1 MPKSDY
7 VHPGRAKPGST
18 LLRAALS
25 AFDREFRW
33 TKAKRAANDAS
44 ILRHYSG
51 GINSL
56 GYGVAMFA
64 QAHRK
69 REGWLPDPAG
79 WNKRQIHLAPSGV
92 YFKMHGNS
100 GAVTRAGVALYPDG
114 SVEKFQGSEYRPL
127 HCLYCGRVD
136 LRGSVNYDSAPLD
149 CIRETRIPPH
159 LLRLL
164 PSDPPSVAWRRKEL
178 AAQRNRRKAEDRRKA
193 EAAAASKAAREA
205 EVAAREAASQARYE
219 AQEAQRAREA
229 ARGPFERAAR
239 SVASYAKELALWML
253 FFMLLGI
260 ASRGR

>member
-1 MPKSDY
+1 MPRSNIVRPRK
-7 VHPGRAKPGST
+7 AKPRS
-18 LLRAALS
+18 LLPAAALS
-25 AFDREFRW
+25 AFDRDFRW
-33 TKAKRAANDAS
+33 TKAQREANDAS

-56 GYGVAMFA
+56 GYAVAMLA

-69 REGWLPDPAG
+69 REGWLPHPDG
-79 WNKRQIHLAPSGV
+79 WNKKQIHLAPSGV
-92 YFKMHGNS
+92 YFVMQGNS
-100 GAVTRAGVALYPDG
+100 GEYARAGVALYPDG

-136 LRGSVNYDSAPLD
+136 LRGSANYDRTPLD
-149 CIRETRIPPH
+149 CIRETRVPSQ

-164 PSDPPSVAWRRKEL
+164 PSDPHSVAWRRKEF
-178 AAQRNRRKAEDRRKA
+178 AAQRKRLKAEERRKAEL
-193 EAAAASKAAREA
+193 AAASKAAREA
-205 EVAAREAASQARYE
+205 EVAAREAATQSHYE
-219 AQEAQRAREA
+219 AREAQRAREA

-239 SVASYAKELALWML
+239 SVASYAKELALWLL

>member
-1 MPKSDY
+1 MPRPSNSQRSNTN
-7 VHPGRAKPGST
+7 PRTT
-18 LLRAALS
+18 LPRAALS

-33 TKAKRAANDAS
+33 TKAQREANDAS
-44 ILRHYSG
+44 IVRHYSG

-56 GYGVAMFA
+56 GYAVAMLT

-69 REGWLPDPAG
+69 REGWLPHPDG
-79 WNKRQIHLAPSGV
+79 WNKKQIHLAPSGV
-92 YFKMHGNS
+92 YFVMQGKS
-100 GAVTRAGVALYPDG
+100 GEYARAGVALFPDG

-136 LRGSVNYDSAPLD
+136 LRGSANYDRTPLD
-149 CIRETRIPPH
+149 CVRETRVPPH

-164 PSDPPSVAWRRKEL
+164 PSDPHSVAWRRKAL
-178 AAQRNRRKAEDRRKA
+178 AANRRRVKAEERQKA
-193 EAAAASKAAREA
+193 DAAAASKAAREA
-205 EVAAREAASQARYE
+205 EAAAREAALGAHYDAIE
-219 AQEAQRAREA
+219 AEQAREA

-239 SVASYAKELALWML
+239 SVGSYVKELALWML

>member
-1 MPKSDY
+1 MPKSND
-7 VHPGRAKPGST
+7 VQSGNANQGST
-18 LLRAALS
+18 LPRAALS

-33 TKAKRAANDAS
+33 TKAQREVNDAS

-114 SVEKFQGSEYRPL
+114 SVEKFQGSEI
-127 HCLYCGRVD
+127 GRAHV
-136 LRGSVNYDSAPLD
+136 
-149 CIRETRIPPH
+149 
-159 LLRLL
+159 
-164 PSDPPSVAWRRKEL
+164 
-178 AAQRNRRKAEDRRKA
+178 
-193 EAAAASKAAREA
+193 
-205 EVAAREAASQARYE
+205 
-219 AQEAQRAREA
+219 
-229 ARGPFERAAR
+229 
-239 SVASYAKELALWML
+239 
-253 FFMLLGI
+253 
-260 ASRGR
+260 

>member
-1 MPKSDY
+1 MPRPSNSQLSNSN
-7 VHPGRAKPGST
+7 PRTT
-18 LLRAALS
+18 LPRAALS

-33 TKAKRAANDAS
+33 TKALREANDAS
-44 ILRHYSG
+44 IARHYSG

-56 GYGVAMFA
+56 GYAVTMFA

-69 REGWLPDPAG
+69 REGWLPHPGG
-79 WNKRQIHLAPSGV
+79 WNKTQIHLAPSGV
-92 YFKMHGNS
+92 YFTMQGNS
-100 GAVTRAGVALYPDG
+100 GDYARAGVALYPDG

-136 LRGSVNYDSAPLD
+136 LRGSANYDRSPLD
-149 CIRETRIPPH
+149 CVRETRIPPQ

-164 PSDPPSVAWRRKEL
+164 PSDPHSVAWRRKEL
-178 AAQRNRRKAEDRRKA
+178 AAQRKRLKAEERRKAEV
-193 EAAAASKAAREA
+193 AAASKAAREA
-205 EVAAREAASQARYE
+205 EVAAREAVLRAHRE

-239 SVASYAKELALWML
+239 SAGNQVKELTLWL
-253 FFMLLGI
+253 FFFFLIAI